1 MVNIDEAIIARI
13 KKEGEIFEIL
23 VDCDN
28 ALAYRA
34 GTIDTLEDVLA
45 TRDIF
50 KDVKKGEKASETDMQ
65 KLFHTTDA
73 IEVAKII
80 LKKGE
85 IQLTADYK
93 NNLREEKRKQII
105 AFIHRNAV
113 DAKTGFPHPPQR
125 IEDAIEQCKCKVDE
139 FKSVDAQV
147 QEIVNKIRE
156 ILPIKFEVRELE
168 VIVPTTYTG
177 QAYGVLKKFGKVLK
191 EEWLNDG
198 KLSMVLEIPAGL
210 QENLENEMNGLTKG
224 GVEIKILKKK

>member
-1 MVNIDEAIIARI
+1 MVNVDKAIIARI

-34 GTIDTLEDVLA
+34 GTIESLDDVLA
-45 TRDIF
+45 TKDIF

-80 LKKGE
+80 LKKGD
-85 IQLTADYK
+85 IQLTADYR

-105 AFIHRNAV
+105 SFIHRNAV

-125 IEDAIEQCKCKVDE
+125 IEDAIEHCKCKVDE

-156 ILPIKFEVRELE
+156 ILPIRFEVRELQ
-168 VIVPTTYTG
+168 ITIPAAYTG

-191 EEWLNDG
+191 EDWLNDG

-224 GVEIKILKKK
+224 DVDIKILKKK